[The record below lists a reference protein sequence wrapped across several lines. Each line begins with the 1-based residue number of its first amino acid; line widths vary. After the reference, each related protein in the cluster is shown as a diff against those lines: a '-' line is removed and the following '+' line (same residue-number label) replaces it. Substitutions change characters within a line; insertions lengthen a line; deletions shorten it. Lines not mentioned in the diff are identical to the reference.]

1 MGNKVHPKIF
11 RIGTAGTWHAKWFA
25 KKNEFPA
32 WLREDIMLREFVWN
46 ALKDA
51 GVDSVDMERSRGKV
65 TIVVHAAKPG
75 FVIGR
80 SGSGIE
86 DLKKKIVS
94 KFFLAKG
101 GSASGGKGKK
111 VDLHINIL
119 EVSRPALS
127 AHVVM
132 QSMISD
138 LEKRIPFRRILKQA
152 LDRIQKGGALGAK
165 VMVKGRL
172 NGAEIARV
180 ETLAWGKVPLHNLRA
195 DIDYAQGFAKTIFG
209 TMGVKVWINRGE
221 VFEEKTKIEKA

>member
-11 RIGTAGTWHAKWFA
+11 RIGTAGSWHARWFA

-32 WLREDIMLREFVWN
+32 WLREDILLREFVWN

-51 GVDSVDMERSRGKV
+51 GVDRVDIERSRGKV

-75 FVIGR
+75 FIIGR

-94 KFFLAKG
+94 GFFKG
-101 GSASGGKGKK
+101 RK
-111 VDLHINIL
+111 VDLHINIQ

-127 AHVVM
+127 SNVVM
-132 QSMISD
+132 LSMIAD

-165 VMVKGRL
+165 VWVKGRL

-209 TMGVKVWINRGE
+209 TIGVKVWINRGE
-221 VFEEKTKIEKA
+221 VFEEKIKESQAFKA

>member
-11 RIGTAGTWHAKWFA
+11 RIGTAGSWHARWFA
-25 KKNEFPA
+25 KKNEFPS
-32 WLREDIMLREFVWN
+32 WLREDVLLREFVSA

-51 GVDSVDMERSRGKV
+51 GLDRVDIERSRGKV
-65 TIVVHAAKPG
+65 TIVAHVAKPG

-94 KFFLAKG
+94 KFF
-101 GSASGGKGKK
+101 SASGKGKK
-111 VDLHINIL
+111 VDLHINIQ
-119 EVSRPALS
+119 EVSRPSLS
-127 AHVVM
+127 ANVVM
-132 QSMISD
+132 QSMIAD

-152 LDRIQKGGALGAK
+152 LDRVQKGGAFGAK
-165 VMVKGRL
+165 VWVKGRL

-195 DIDYAQGFAKTIFG
+195 DINYAQGFAKTIFG
-209 TMGVKVWINRGE
+209 TIGVKVWINRGE
-221 VFEEKTKIEKA
+221 VFEEKAKTSKEL

>member
-11 RIGTAGTWHAKWFA
+11 RVGTAGTWHAKWFA
-25 KKNEFPA
+25 KKNEFPG
-32 WLREDIMLREFVWN
+32 WLREDVLLREFVWN

-51 GVDSVDMERSRGKV
+51 GVDSVQMERSRGKL

-94 KFFLAKG
+94 GFF
-101 GSASGGKGKK
+101 KGKK

-119 EVSRPALS
+119 EVSRPSLS
-127 AHVVM
+127 SNVVM
-132 QSMISD
+132 QSMIAD

-152 LDRIQKGGALGAK
+152 LDRVQKGGALGAK
-165 VMVKGRL
+165 VWVKGRL

-209 TMGVKVWINRGE
+209 TIGVKVWINRGE
-221 VFEEKTKIEKA
+221 VFEEKAKTEKAQ

>member
-11 RIGTAGTWHAKWFA
+11 RIGTAGAWRAKWFA

-32 WLREDIMLREFVWN
+32 WLREDVLLREFVWN

-51 GVDSVDMERSRGKV
+51 GIDSVQMERSRGKL

-94 KFFLAKG
+94 GFF
-101 GSASGGKGKK
+101 KGKK

-119 EVSRPALS
+119 EVSRPSLS
-127 AHVVM
+127 SNIVM
-132 QSMISD
+132 QSMIAD

-152 LDRIQKGGALGAK
+152 LDRVQKGGALGAK
-165 VMVKGRL
+165 VLVKGRL

-180 ETLAWGKVPLHNLRA
+180 E
-195 DIDYAQGFAKTIFG
+195 
-209 TMGVKVWINRGE
+209 
-221 VFEEKTKIEKA
+221 